1 MCNYVYTYAF
11 LNTHCS
17 LFSLYSINVYM
28 FLSMII
34 NPWKNYWCYLPWEK
48 IVSLASNFPLL
59 LLLLCL
65 GLTPDGLFLSILS
78 HIPFFIICLSDYVNE
93 TLWFYIPIWFG
104 NNLIANFLLLWFF
117 TTFPFHFLQSSMSLG
132 CGRDLRFCELV
143 LVSTYL
149 SLCICELVLVSTYL
163 SWNGCC
169 LL

>member
-1 MCNYVYTYAF
+1 MLSSLGEDRISGVQLSFVTFASLSRVNTRWTIPQYTLA
-11 LNTHCS
+11 
-17 LFSLYSINVYM
+17 YS
-28 FLSMII
+28 
-34 NPWKNYWCYLPWEK
+34 
-48 IVSLASNFPLL
+48 
-59 LLLLCL
+59 
-65 GLTPDGLFLSILS
+65 
-78 HIPFFIICLSDYVNE
+78 FFQHMLSDYVNE

-132 CGRDLRFCELV
+132 CGRDLCFCELV

-163 SWNGCC
+163 SWNGCR